1 MYDIDMKVY
10 VDGIQSRGGEWTEHA
25 KRIEANIALM
35 KKWRAFLSAIT
46 PAPLEIVFFEGLGPS
61 FEFLTGPV

>member
-1 MYDIDMKVY
+1 MEMYDSDMKVY

-35 KKWRAFLSAIT
+35 
-46 PAPLEIVFFEGLGPS
+46 
-61 FEFLTGPV
+61 